1 MTPQEA
7 IVKFKGIM
15 KAEIDRIPC
24 QYDAEVEDDVYSDI
38 DKVDEIL
45 QVNKV
50 ICGAL
55 EKQIPKKPE
64 ITAIGNLVKTRCNI
78 CGFTNSYVD
87 WHTAQ
92 YKYCPSCGHAID
104 WSDEE

>member
-38 DKVDEIL
+38 GKVDEIL

-55 EKQIPKKPE
+55 EKQVPKKPRE
-64 ITAIGNLVKTRCNI
+64 TRCALMCAN
-78 CGFTNSYVD
+78 
-87 WHTAQ
+87 
-92 YKYCPSCGHAID
+92 CGHKITEKGCKKLNRNYCKKCGQRIL
-104 WSDEE
+104 WEVEK